1 MPYDSPMKKKGS
13 SCMQMK
19 DYKGKPSG
27 LMMEGSALYV
37 ESKELEAQAKKASS
51 KLEKETGFGTKG
63 FGESKKVEV
72 LGSKLTNIPTYDKS
86 AEERGLEKGYKLLES
101 SAKGEGPY
109 VGETMEVLKKQ
120 YTPEQ
125 AKQKL
130 MSTPSARSTYEAD
143 VAFEKATGGL
153 TVPQTGP
160 VGEGFVTRKSDAAF
174 QPHTISKAEFK
185 DIAKK
190 AGGMGG
196 YRGLQD
202 LGKESISGASG
213 SIPGLSSLITE
224 EAKSAGRHGKGVR
237 TSVLGGSEIS
247 RGTLKGVKALQKT
260 KVEQQKK
267 ALEGSIMKEQ
277 FRKNRKPVSIT
288 TKGLVNPMRK

>member
-1 MPYDSPMKKKGS
+1 MGYKQPFKKVGKVEPGMKNQSK
-13 SCMQMK
+13 
-19 DYKGKPSG
+19 SG
-27 LMMEGSALYV
+27 IYQIGAL
-37 ESKELEAQAKKASS
+37 EDLAKKASS

-72 LGSKLTNIPTYDKS
+72 LGSKLTNVPTYDKS
-86 AEERGLEKGYKLLES
+86 AEERGLETGYKLLES
-101 SAKGEGPY
+101 SARGEGPY
-109 VGETMEVLKKQ
+109 TGETMEVLKKK

-153 TVPQTGP
+153 TIPQTGP
-160 VGEGFVTRKSDAAF
+160 AGGGFVTRKGDVAF
-174 QPHTISKAEFK
+174 QPHTISQSEFK
-185 DIAKK
+185 AIAKK
-190 AGGMGG
+190 AGGAGG
-196 YRGLQD
+196 YRGMGD

-213 SIPGLSSLITE
+213 SIPGISSLITE
-224 EAKSAGRHGKGVR
+224 EAKSAGRYGKGVR
-237 TSVLGGSEIS
+237 TSAVGGPEIS
-247 RGTLKGVKALQKT
+247 RGKLKGVKALQKT

-267 ALEGSIMKEQ
+267 ALEGAILKEQ
-277 FRKNRKPVSIT
+277 FRKKPEPVSIT

>member
-1 MPYDSPMKKKGS
+1 MGYKQPFKKVGKVEPGMKNQSK
-13 SCMQMK
+13 
-19 DYKGKPSG
+19 SG
-27 LMMEGSALYV
+27 IYQIGA
-37 ESKELEAQAKKASS
+37 LEAMAKKAGS

-72 LGSKLTNIPTYDKS
+72 LGSKLTNVPTYDKS

-101 SAKGEGPY
+101 SARGKGPY

-160 VGEGFVTRKSDAAF
+160 AGGGFVTRKNAF
-174 QPHTISKAEFK
+174 QPHTFSQAEFA
-185 DIAKK
+185 DVVKK
-190 AGGMGG
+190 AGSYGG
-196 YRGLQD
+196 TVEARRLKG
-202 LGKESISGASG
+202 SSGYDR
-213 SIPGLSSLITE
+213 IPGLQGLIETTAKEGTGGRGVEPTNSASVRKPSISNRALNAVRKRQTE
-224 EAKSAGRHGKGVR
+224 K
-237 TSVLGGSEIS
+237 
-247 RGTLKGVKALQKT
+247 VKEQK
-260 KVEQQKK
+260 
-267 ALEGSIMKEQ
+267 ASLEGAIMKEQ
-277 FRKNRKPVSIT
+277 FRKKPKSVSIT
-288 TKGLVNPMRK
+288 TKGLANPMRK

>member
-1 MPYDSPMKKKGS
+1 MGYKQPFKKVGKVEPGMKNQSK
-13 SCMQMK
+13 
-19 DYKGKPSG
+19 SG
-27 LMMEGSALYV
+27 IYQIGA
-37 ESKELEAQAKKASS
+37 LEAMAKKAGS

-72 LGSKLTNIPTYDKS
+72 LGSKLTNVPTYDKS

-130 MSTPSARSTYEAD
+130 MSTPSARSMYEAEA
-143 VAFEKATGGL
+143 AFEKATGGL

-160 VGEGFVTRKSDAAF
+160 AGQGFVTRKSDTAF
-174 QPHTISKAEFK
+174 QPHTISQSEFE
-185 DIAKK
+185 DIASRGDTYYTK
-190 AGGMGG
+190 ARHLDKTSEYGTGPG
-196 YRGLQD
+196 QV
-202 LGKESISGASG
+202 
-213 SIPGLSSLITE
+213 PGLKGMIEKAASQ
-224 EAKSAGRHGKGVR
+224 RYMPKGVR
-237 TSVLGGSEIS
+237 NRTGSSPEIS
-247 RGTLKGVKALQKT
+247 DRALKAVRKRQEEKVKKQK
-260 KVEQQKK
+260 
-267 ALEGSIMKEQ
+267 ASLEGAIMKEQ

-288 TKGLVNPMRK
+288 VKGLANPMRK

>member
-1 MPYDSPMKKKGS
+1 MPYNSPMKKKGS

-27 LMMEGSALYV
+27 LMMEGSALHV
-37 ESKELEAQAKKASS
+37 ESKELEAQAEKASS

-72 LGSKLTNIPTYDKS
+72 LGSKLTNVPTYDKS

-120 YTPEQ
+120 YKPEQ

-160 VGEGFVTRKSDAAF
+160 AGRGFVTRKDDVAF
-174 QPHTISKAEFK
+174 QPHTFSQAEFA
-185 DIAKK
+185 DVVKK
-190 AGGMGG
+190 AGSYGNAVEARRLKGSSG
-196 YRGLQD
+196 YD
-202 LGKESISGASG
+202 I
-213 SIPGLSSLITE
+213 IPGLQGLIETTAKEGTGGRGVERTNSASVRKPSISTRALNAVRKRQTE
-224 EAKSAGRHGKGVR
+224 K
-237 TSVLGGSEIS
+237 
-247 RGTLKGVKALQKT
+247 VKEQK
-260 KVEQQKK
+260 
-267 ALEGSIMKEQ
+267 ASLEGTIMKEQ
-277 FRKNRKPVSIT
+277 FRKKPKSVSIT

>member
-1 MPYDSPMKKKGS
+1 MGYKQPFKKVGKVEPGMKNQSK
-13 SCMQMK
+13 
-19 DYKGKPSG
+19 SG
-27 LMMEGSALYV
+27 IYQVGAL
-37 ESKELEAQAKKASS
+37 EEMAKKASS

-63 FGESKKVEV
+63 FGESKKVDV
-72 LGSKLTNIPTYDKS
+72 LGSKLTNVPTYDKS

-160 VGEGFVTRKSDAAF
+160 AGQGFVTSKSDTAF
-174 QPHTISKAEFK
+174 QPHTLSQTEFE
-185 DIAKK
+185 DIASRGDTYYTK
-190 AGGMGG
+190 ARHLGKTSEYTGKVPGLKGMIEKTASKSRSAMPRGVRNITGMG
-196 YRGLQD
+196 
-202 LGKESISGASG
+202 
-213 SIPGLSSLITE
+213 P
-224 EAKSAGRHGKGVR
+224 
-237 TSVLGGSEIS
+237 EIS
-247 RGTLKGVKALQKT
+247 DRALKAVIKRQEDKVKKQK
-260 KVEQQKK
+260 
-267 ALEGSIMKEQ
+267 ASLEGAIMKEQ
-277 FRKNRKPVSIT
+277 FRKKPKSVSIT

>member
-1 MPYDSPMKKKGS
+1 MTYDSPMKKKGS

-130 MSTPSARSTYEAD
+130 MSTFHLIYMYHFMSNNFTHFSWRYLIIYNDSTI
-143 VAFEKATGGL
+143 V
-153 TVPQTGP
+153 
-160 VGEGFVTRKSDAAF
+160 
-174 QPHTISKAEFK
+174 ISF
-185 DIAKK
+185 
-190 AGGMGG
+190 
-196 YRGLQD
+196 
-202 LGKESISGASG
+202 
-213 SIPGLSSLITE
+213 T
-224 EAKSAGRHGKGVR
+224 
-237 TSVLGGSEIS
+237 
-247 RGTLKGVKALQKT
+247 
-260 KVEQQKK
+260 
-267 ALEGSIMKEQ
+267 
-277 FRKNRKPVSIT
+277 
-288 TKGLVNPMRK
+288 